1 MVEPNE
7 RRASGDGG
15 CGTREDTA
23 TAAAEDGTAAGE
35 AARGGDG
42 AVRGEGG
49 GPAPYPAA
57 DGAATT
63 PSRSLMTRPLLVLFA
78 VAAGAAV
85 GSLYYA
91 QPLLDVIGGD
101 FGAGDG
107 TVGLLVTATQVGY
120 ALGILFIVPLGDLR
134 QRRVLIPVMMVLSAL
149 ALGAC
154 AVAPDIATLAGALIA
169 VGVTTV
175 AGQILTPL
183 AGDLADDASR
193 GKVVGIVVSGILT
206 GILIA
211 RIFAGLVASAFGW
224 RVVFLVAAVVAV
236 VLAALLYRSI
246 PKLPPRS
253 TTLSYRAL
261 LKSVFSL
268 VATEPKLRI
277 SMVFGIFGFGV
288 FTMLWTSLTFLL
300 SGPPYN
306 YPTAAIGFFGVAG
319 LIGALAAQG
328 AGRLHDRGSSVAGVG
343 LAWALILV
351 SWVVVGFGGHVLVV
365 LVIGIITLDIG
376 IQGQNILAQ
385 SRVFQISAEARSRLN
400 TAYIAGNFI
409 GGAIGSVVATTVW
422 DAGGWPAVSVTGGA
436 LSLAALIVWAAT
448 RRGALQP

>member
-1 MVEPNE
+1 PGAPA
-7 RRASGDGG
+7 ASGPSGPPGPSGAGDAPGG
-15 CGTREDTA
+15 
-23 TAAAEDGTAAGE
+23 
-35 AARGGDG
+35 ARPQ
-42 AVRGEGG
+42 ASPEG
-49 GPAPYPAA
+49 
-57 DGAATT
+57 
-63 PSRSLMTRPLLVLFA
+63 RSYMTRPLLLLFA

-101 FGAGDG
+101 LGAGDG
-107 TVGLLVTATQVGY
+107 TVGLLVTATQIGY

-134 QRRVLIPVMMVLSAL
+134 QRRVLVPVMMVLSAL

-154 AVAPDIATLAGALIA
+154 AAAPGVGTLAGALIA

-211 RIFAGLVASAFGW
+211 RIFAGLLASALSW
-224 RVVFLVAAVVAV
+224 RAVFLVAAVVAV
-236 VLAALLYRSI
+236 VLAALLYRAI
-246 PKLPPRS
+246 PNLPPRS
-253 TTLSYRAL
+253 TTLSYGAL

-268 VATEPKLRI
+268 VAHEPKLRI

-300 SGPPYN
+300 SGPPYD
-306 YPTAAIGFFGVAG
+306 YSTAAIGFFGVAG

-328 AGRLHDRGSSVAGVG
+328 AGRLHDRGRSVAGVG
-343 LAWALILV
+343 LAWTLILV
-351 SWVVVGFGGHVLVV
+351 SWIVVGFGGHVLVV
-365 LVIGIITLDIG
+365 LVLGIVALDIG

-400 TAYIAGNFI
+400 TAYIAGNFA
-409 GGAIGSVVATTVW
+409 GGAVGSVVATLTW
-422 DAGGWPAVSVTGGA
+422 DAGGWTAVSITGGA
-436 LSLAALIVWAAT
+436 LSLAALLVWAAT
-448 RRGALQP
+448 RRGALRP

>member
-1 MVEPNE
+1 MV
-7 RRASGDGG
+7 RTDRDGTGDGG
-15 CGTREDTA
+15 CGGRAD
-23 TAAAEDGTAAGE
+23 AAPAAGE
-35 AARGGDG
+35 GSPRDAG
-42 AVRGEGG
+42 A
-49 GPAPYPAA
+49 GPAP
-57 DGAATT
+57 GA
-63 PSRSLMTRPLLVLFA
+63 RHSLMTRPLLVLFA

-101 FGAGDG
+101 LGAGDG

-154 AVAPDIATLAGALIA
+154 AAAPNIGTLAGALIA

-206 GILIA
+206 GILVA
-211 RIFAGLVASAFGW
+211 RIFAGLVASAAGW
-224 RVVFLVAAVVAV
+224 RIVFLAAAVAAV

-246 PKLPPRS
+246 PTLPARS
-253 TTLSYRAL
+253 STLPYRAL

-268 VATEPKLRI
+268 IAHEPRLRI
-277 SMVFGIFGFGV
+277 SMVFGIFGFAV

-300 SGPPYN
+300 SGPPYD

-328 AGRLHDRGSSVAGVG
+328 AGRLHDRGRSVAGVG

-365 LVIGIITLDIG
+365 LVLGIIVLDIG

-409 GGAIGSVVATTVW
+409 GGAIGSVVATTAW
-422 DAGGWPAVSVTGGA
+422 DTGGWPAVCVTGGA
-436 LSLAALIVWAAT
+436 LSLAALLVWAVT
-448 RRGALQP
+448 RRGALRP

>member
-1 MVEPNE
+1 MV
-7 RRASGDGG
+7 RTDRDGTGDGG
-15 CGTREDTA
+15 CDGRADTA
-23 TAAAEDGTAAGE
+23 PAGE
-35 AARGGDG
+35 GAPPRGPAG
-42 AVRGEGG
+42 A
-49 GPAPYPAA
+49 GPAPAA
-57 DGAATT
+57 HH
-63 PSRSLMTRPLLVLFA
+63 SLMTRPLLVLFA

-101 FGAGDG
+101 LGAGDG

-154 AVAPDIATLAGALIA
+154 AAAPNIGTLAGALIA

-206 GILIA
+206 GILVA
-211 RIFAGLVASAFGW
+211 RIFAGLVASAAGW

-236 VLAALLYRSI
+236 LLAALLYRSI
-246 PKLPPRS
+246 PVLPARS
-253 TTLSYRAL
+253 STLPYRAL

-268 VATEPKLRI
+268 VAHEPKLRI
-277 SMVFGIFGFGV
+277 SMVFGIFGFAV

-300 SGPPYN
+300 SGPPYD

-328 AGRLHDRGSSVAGVG
+328 AGRLHDRGRSVIGVG
-343 LAWALILV
+343 LAWVLILV

-365 LVIGIITLDIG
+365 LVLGIIVLDIG

-409 GGAIGSVVATTVW
+409 GGAIGSVVATTAW
-422 DAGGWPAVSVTGGA
+422 DAGGWPAVCVTGGA
-436 LSLAALIVWAAT
+436 LSLVALLVWAAT
-448 RRGALQP
+448 RRGALRP